1 MKIQRTTLFSLI
13 GIFLALTLACSISAS
28 TAKVTEAFTAR
39 DVNGIHT
46 ATKVFSQDEVFY
58 LLVTLENAPDDTVTK
73 AVWYAVEA
81 EGLAKDTKLEETEF
95 TSGDEEIT
103 FNLANDQLWPVGT
116 YKVEVYLNDKLNQ
129 TLEFNVEGSAAATN
143 TTTTGTSTF
152 DAYMAKKSGEGYD
165 QTNVLATNEPFY
177 LIVDLTSAPADTVS
191 KAVWY
196 VADVAGITANTLI
209 EESEFQGNGMVPFEL
224 SNTEPWPIGAY
235 KVELY
240 INNVLDR
247 TLTFTVGE
255 GSGAATST
263 TGTGDGVSIT
273 SAIIAREVNGKFE
286 ETAVYSTDEV
296 FHCYLELS
304 KVSPD
309 TKFKA
314 EWKAIDVEGV
324 AANSSLFIG
333 EGYSDSDA
341 MVFDLSN
348 SNPWAKGKY
357 GVDIY
362 MDEVLQGSIQF
373 SVE

>member
-1 MKIQRTTLFSLI
+1 MTS
-13 GIFLALTLACSISAS
+13 S
-28 TAKVTEAFTAR
+28 TRPWNSVLR
-39 DVNGIHT
+39 
-46 ATKVFSQDEVFY
+46 
-58 LLVTLENAPDDTVTK
+58 
-73 AVWYAVEA
+73 
-81 EGLAKDTKLEETEF
+81 
-95 TSGDEEIT
+95 
-103 FNLANDQLWPVGT
+103 
-116 YKVEVYLNDKLNQ
+116 
-129 TLEFNVEGSAAATN
+129 AAQPAAN
-143 TTTTGTSTF
+143 TTAGAATF
-152 DAYMAKKSGEGYD
+152 DAYMVSKANGGVT
-165 QTNVLATNEPFY
+165 QTDVFATNEPFY

-191 KAVWY
+191 KVVWY
-196 VADVAGITANTLI
+196 AANVVGIDANTLI
-209 EESEFQGNGMVPFEL
+209 DDAEFQGNGEVTFDL
-224 SNTEPWPIGAY
+224 SNDGPWPIGTY
-235 KVELY
+235 KVEVY

-247 TLTFTVGE
+247 TLHFTVGE

-263 TGTGDGVSIT
+263 TGTADGVSIT

-324 AANSSLFIG
+324 AANSSLYIG
-333 EGYSDSDA
+333 EGYSESDA

-362 MDEVLQGSIQF
+362 MDEVLQGSIEF

>member
-1 MKIQRTTLFSLI
+1 M
-13 GIFLALTLACSISAS
+13 
-28 TAKVTEAFTAR
+28 
-39 DVNGIHT
+39 NGT
-46 ATKVFSQDEVFY
+46 PEATKVFSQNEVFY

-73 AVWYAVEA
+73 AVWYAVDA
-81 EGLAKDTKLEETEF
+81 EGTAKNTKIDEAEF
-95 TSGDEEIT
+95 TSGDKIT

-116 YKVEVYLNDKLNQ
+116 YKVEIYLNDKLNQ
-129 TLEFNVEGSAAATN
+129 TLEFSVEGSAAATN
-143 TTTTGTSTF
+143 TTSGAAAY
-152 DAYMAKKSGEGYD
+152 DAYMVSKANGGVT
-165 QTNVLATNEPFY
+165 QTDIFAADEPFY

-191 KAVWY
+191 KVAWYAANAV
-196 VADVAGITANTLI
+196 GINANTLI
-209 EESEFQGNGMVPFEL
+209 DDAEFQGNGEVTFDL
-224 SNTEPWPIGAY
+224 SNNGPWPLGTY
-235 KVELY
+235 KAEVY

-255 GSGAATST
+255 GSGATTST
-263 TGTGDGVSIT
+263 TGTADGVSIT
-273 SAIIAREVNGKFE
+273 GAIVAREVNGKFE

-324 AANSSLFIG
+324 AANSSLYIG